1 MFEDYP
7 GEIYAIRNVSPLVA
21 AYTRSGSFVA
31 SDLTALIPY
40 TRQYFVVPED
50 HIVRLTS
57 YKVHLYNLQR
67 HEEMPELMEVNWNMD
82 AAMKNGFPHSC

>member
-1 MFEDYP
+1 MMFEDHP

-21 AYTRSGSFVA
+21 AYTHSGSFVA

-50 HIVRLTS
+50 HILRLTS
-57 YKVHLYNLQR
+57 YKVHLYDLDLK
-67 HEEMPELMEVNWNMD
+67 EKEPKSW
-82 AAMKNGFPHSC
+82 K